1 MRHLVR
7 SGSIVVLAML
17 LAFVLAP
24 PASRASGGIWAPDGE
39 LNVARQAHTL
49 TLLPDGRVL
58 AAGGYGAS
66 GSLASCELYD
76 PATGGWTVTG
86 SLNAAR
92 EMHAAVLLQSGK
104 VLVVGGTQAGN
115 PLSSAELYN
124 PATGQ
129 WTYTGSMH
137 KARLGLTAT
146 RLLDGRVLV
155 VAGHDAGNPLITAEL
170 YDPATGQWSWTGS
183 LHHSR
188 YYHTAALLV
197 GGQVLVAGG
206 ENGGYV
212 AVTELFN
219 PATGQW
225 TNTGNLN
232 ATRSGATAT
241 RLPGGRVLLAGG
253 YRLEGGQLVP
263 VAIAELYDPAGGQWG
278 ITGSMNAGRYYHSA
292 TLLPSGQVLVAGGAP
307 LDGDPVASAE
317 LYEPETG
324 QWSTTGS
331 MLAGRALH
339 AATLLQGG
347 WVLAAGGYGFEV
359 GTLDSAELYEP
370 PEAPAMHVAAIVGF
384 FTTDPQGGT
393 LLRMHVLVADEA
405 LAPLGDVR
413 VDAWITPPVGGPYAR
428 SHLTKPTGYAR
439 FHWGAYA
446 QGTWQICVENLT
458 LAGYTYAP
466 DDNVVTCR
474 EWAN

>member
-1 MRHLVR
+1 MRHPVR
-7 SGSIVVLAML
+7 SGSIFVLAML

-24 PASRASGGIWAPDGE
+24 PASHAGGGIWTPDGE
-39 LNVARQAHTL
+39 LNVARQVHTL
-49 TLLPDGRVL
+49 TVLPDGRVL
-58 AAGGYGAS
+58 AAGGYGTT
-66 GSLASCELYD
+66 GSLSSCELYD
-76 PATGGWTVTG
+76 PATGEWTITG

-115 PLSSAELYN
+115 PLASAELYN
-124 PATGQ
+124 PTTGQ

-137 KARLGLTAT
+137 KSRLGLTAT

-155 VAGHDAGNPLITAEL
+155 AAGHDADNPLITAEL

-188 YYHTAALLV
+188 YYHSAALLAN
-197 GGQVLVAGG
+197 GQVLVAGG

-212 AVTELFN
+212 ALSELFN
-219 PATGQW
+219 PASGQW

-232 ATRSGATAT
+232 ATRSGATAM
-241 RLPGGRVLLAGG
+241 RLPGGQVLLAGG
-253 YRLEGGQLVP
+253 YRFEGGLFVP
-263 VAIAELYDPAGGQWG
+263 VPAAELYDASTGQWTT
-278 ITGSMNAGRYYHSA
+278 TGSLSTGRYSHSA
-292 TLLPSGQVLVAGGAP
+292 TLLPSGLVLVAGGFP
-307 LDGDPVASAE
+307 LDGEPVASAE
-317 LYEPETG
+317 LFDLESG

-331 MLAGRALH
+331 MGDARAMH
-339 AATLLQGG
+339 AAVLLQSG
-347 WVLAAGGYGFEV
+347 WVLAAGGYDFGV
-359 GTLDSAELYEP
+359 GSLTSAELYAPPDEP
-370 PEAPAMHVAAIVGF
+370 TMHVAAIVGF

-413 VDAWITPPVGGPYAR
+413 VDAWIAPPVGGPYAR
-428 SHLTKPTGYAR
+428 SRLTKPTGYAR

-446 QGTWQICVENLT
+446 HGTWQICVDDLT
-458 LAGYTYAP
+458 LVGYVYNP

-474 EWAN
+474 EWNN